1 MAGACAGIRVLECSR
16 GAAGS
21 LATMMLADFGADVI
35 RLERPAVRTEVT
47 PADLL
52 LNRGKRSVL
61 FDRSDGARRQRLL
74 DLVASADVLVEDWMP
89 EETRLLDLDDER
101 LDGHQPGPRPLLDLG
116 LRHGGTVRRRSG

>member
-21 LATMMLADFGADVI
+21 LATMVLADFGADVI
-35 RLERPAVRTEVT
+35 RLEPSGDGTEVT

-61 FDRSDGARRQRLL
+61 FDASDSAYRRRLL
-74 DLVASADVLVEDWMP
+74 DLVADRGRVG
-89 EETRLLDLDDER
+89 R
-101 LDGHQPGPRPLLDLG
+101 GLG
-116 LRHGGTVRRRSG
+116 ARRRPGLGRGR